1 MDASE
6 LLGHVE
12 RRIADTVRDRDR
24 LAEAIVGLDAEII
37 RLQSDAEVVARLTSW
52 FSPQRGSDDSLTP
65 ASQGNAHDNDTV
77 ISWPGGPGFDAPIK
91 TKKLRARSR
100 AKLAA
105 ASWYLGALR
114 KLVSDNDVLTRTLG
128 AEMAFDGAVQ
138 SLCAAFES
146 ELCALTKAIEKVAEI
161 PEDRRTPPH
170 LVTWSKLAAATSV
183 FDIDLASS
191 LSISD
196 ALVGEH
202 SEEPHGWLAQLL
214 LLKRRLA
221 LHDFLVEIDDPDS
234 GNSSL
239 RIDVP
244 GRGPLPL
251 VEYLQEV
258 HDLAEELL
266 ETIEHDIT
274 DAKHGRLYIA
284 AIDEVRARA
293 EQGIGDLLSATFL
306 PEVENLK

>member
-12 RRIADTVRDRDR
+12 RRIADAVRDRDR
-24 LAEAIVGLDAEII
+24 LAEAVIGLDAEIL

-52 FSPQRGSDDSLTP
+52 FALQRGSDAGVPSGSEDKHQT
-65 ASQGNAHDNDTV
+65 AS
-77 ISWPGGPGFDAPIK
+77 ILWPSGDGLEVSIK

-100 AKLAA
+100 AKFAA
-105 ASWYLGALR
+105 ATWYLEALR
-114 KLVSDNDVLTRTLG
+114 RLASDNDVLSHSLG

-146 ELCALTKAIEKVAEI
+146 ELCALTKAIEKVAGI
-161 PEDRRTPPH
+161 PHDRRTPPH

-214 LLKRRLA
+214 LLRKRLA
-221 LHDFLVEIDDPDS
+221 LHDFLVEADGPA
-234 GNSSL
+234 GENSNL
-239 RIDVP
+239 RVDVP

-251 VEYLQEV
+251 IAYLQEV
-258 HDLAEELL
+258 HDLTEELL
-266 ETIEHDIT
+266 ETIEHDIA